1 MAPESIIFFD
11 GECNLCNG
19 FVQFVLIHEQ
29 EPNFKFSSLQSEFA
43 QSFFKQHHFESVSI
57 DSVVVYHNKQFYWKS
72 KAAFVVIT
80 GLKSPYKWLRLFKFI
95 PAFLADFIYN
105 IIAKHRYKI
114 WGKTN
119 LCWVMKPAYKG
130 RFL

>member
-1 MAPESIIFFD
+1 MTSESIIFFD

-19 FVQFVLIHEQ
+19 FVQFVLQHEQ
-29 EPNFKFSSLQSEFA
+29 APVFKFSSLQSEFA
-43 QSFFKQHHFESVSI
+43 QSFFRQHQFNSALT
-57 DSVVVYHNKQFYWKS
+57 DSVIVYHNNRFYIRS

-80 GLKSPYKWLRLFKFI
+80 QLKRPYKWLSVFKFI
-95 PAFLADFIYN
+95 PAFLADSVYK
-105 IIAKHRYKI
+105 IIAEYRYRI

-119 LCWVMKPAYKG
+119 QCWVMKPEYKD

>member
-19 FVQFVLIHEQ
+19 FVQFVLKYEQ
-29 EPNFKFSSLQSEFA
+29 APEFKFSSLQSEFA
-43 QSFFKQHHFESVSI
+43 QGFFKKHHFNSSSI
-57 DSVVVYHNKQFYWKS
+57 DSVVVFHNNQFYWKS
-72 KAAFVVIT
+72 KAAFMVIA
-80 GLKSPYKWLRLFKFI
+80 GLKIPYKWFYVFKLLPVFI
-95 PAFLADFIYN
+95 TDFFYN
-105 IIAKHRYKI
+105 IIAKYRYKI

-119 LCWVMKPAYKG
+119 QCWVMTPAYKD